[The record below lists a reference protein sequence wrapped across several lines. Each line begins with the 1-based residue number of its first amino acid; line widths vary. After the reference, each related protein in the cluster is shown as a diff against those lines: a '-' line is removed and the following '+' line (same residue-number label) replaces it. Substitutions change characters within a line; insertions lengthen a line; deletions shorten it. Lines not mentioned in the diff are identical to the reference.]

1 MKEISKT
8 LEYKGK
14 NYKLVFNLN
23 VMEVI
28 QDKYGTLEK
37 WGKLTDGAEN
47 DGEPN
52 AKAVIFGITAML
64 NEGIDIE
71 NEENGTE
78 EKMLTNKQ
86 VGRMITEIGLQSSAQ
101 LMNGVVIDSTKSG
114 EKNA

>member
-14 NYKLVFNLN
+14 EYNLVFNLN

-28 QDKYGTLEK
+28 QDKYGTLEN

-64 NEGIDIE
+64 NEGIDID

-86 VGRMITEIGLQSSAQ
+86 VGRMITDIGLQSSAQ

>member
-14 NYKLVFNLN
+14 EYKLVFNLN

-28 QDKYGTLEK
+28 QDKYGTLEN
-37 WGKLTDGAEN
+37 WGKLTDGTEN

-52 AKAVIFGITAML
+52 AKAVILEITAML

-78 EKMLTNKQ
+78 EKRLTNKQ
-86 VGRMITEIGLQSSAQ
+86 VGRMITDIGLQSSAQ
-101 LMNGVVIDSTKSG
+101 LMNGVVIDSTQSA

>member
-14 NYKLVFNLN
+14 TYNLVFNLN

-28 QDKYGTLEK
+28 QDKYGTLEN

-86 VGRMITEIGLQSSAQ
+86 VGRMITEIGLKSSAQ
-101 LMNGVVIDSTKSG
+101 LMNGVVIDSTQSA

>member
-14 NYKLVFNLN
+14 EYKLVFNLN

-28 QDKYGTLEK
+28 QDKYGTLEN

-71 NEENGTE
+71 NEENGTK

-86 VGRMITEIGLQSSAQ
+86 VGRMITEIGLHSSAQ
-101 LMNGVVIDSTKSG
+101 LMNGVVVDSTQSA

>member
-14 NYKLVFNLN
+14 EYKLVFNLN

-28 QDKYGTLEK
+28 QDKYGTLEN

-86 VGRMITEIGLQSSAQ
+86 VGRMITDIGLQSSAQ

>member
-1 MKEISKT
+1 MKEISKEF
-8 LEYKGK
+8 EYKGK
-14 NYKLVFNLN
+14 TYKLVFNLN

-28 QDKYGTLEK
+28 QDKYGTLEN

-64 NEGIDIE
+64 NEGIDID

-86 VGRMITEIGLQSSAQ
+86 VGRMITEIGLKSSAQ
-101 LMNGVVIDSTKSG
+101 LMNGVVIDSTQSA

>member
-14 NYKLVFNLN
+14 EYNLVFNLN

-28 QDKYGTLEK
+28 QDKYGTLEN

-64 NEGIDIE
+64 NEGIDIA
-71 NEENGTE
+71 NEENGTK

-101 LMNGVVIDSTKSG
+101 LMNGVVVDSTQSS

>member
-8 LEYKGK
+8 IEYKGK
-14 NYKLVFNLN
+14 EYKLVFNLN

-28 QDKYGTLEK
+28 QDKYGTLEN

-78 EKMLTNKQ
+78 EKMLANKQ

-101 LMNGVVIDSTKSG
+101 LMNGVVIDSTQSA

>member
-14 NYKLVFNLN
+14 KYNLVFNLN

-28 QDKYGTLEK
+28 QDKYGTLEN

-64 NEGIDIE
+64 NEGIDID

-86 VGRMITEIGLQSSAQ
+86 VGRMITEIGLKSSAQ
-101 LMNGVVIDSTKSG
+101 LMNGVVIDSTQSA

>member
-8 LEYKGK
+8 FEYKGK
-14 NYKLVFNLN
+14 EYNLVFNLN

-37 WGKLTDGAEN
+37 WGKLTDGTEN

-86 VGRMITEIGLQSSAQ
+86 VGRMITEIGLKSSAQ
-101 LMNGVVIDSTKSG
+101 LMNGVVIDSTQSA

>member
-23 VMEVI
+23 AMEVI
-28 QDKYGTLEK
+28 QEKYGTLEN

-71 NEENGTE
+71 NEENGTK

-101 LMNGVVIDSTKSG
+101 LMNGVVVDSTQSP

>member
-1 MKEISKT
+1 MKEISKEF
-8 LEYKGK
+8 EYKGK
-14 NYKLVFNLN
+14 TYKLVFNLN

-28 QDKYGTLEK
+28 QDKYGTLEN
-37 WGKLTDGAEN
+37 WGKLTDGTEN

-64 NEGIDIE
+64 NEGIDID

-86 VGRMITEIGLQSSAQ
+86 VGRMITDIGLQSSAQ
-101 LMNGVVIDSTKSG
+101 LMNGVVIDSTQSA
-114 EKNA
+114 EKNV